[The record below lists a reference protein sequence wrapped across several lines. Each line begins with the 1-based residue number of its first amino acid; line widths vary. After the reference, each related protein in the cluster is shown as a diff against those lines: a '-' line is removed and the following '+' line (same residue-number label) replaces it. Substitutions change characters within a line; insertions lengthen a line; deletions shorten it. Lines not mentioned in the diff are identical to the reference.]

1 MQIGILG
8 GTFDPPHMAHLHTA
22 EVAYRQLGL
31 DRVLFMPAGSPWQKS
46 GREVSE
52 PSHRWEMTRLAVE
65 GIDYFHADDR
75 EVHRSGWTYTADT
88 LATFPAGVEIFLIL
102 GADAAAGL
110 GTWHRVEEV
119 VARARLAVAP
129 RPGTDL
135 ALLGGVAK
143 AVLLDMAPL
152 DLSGTLIRGRV
163 ATGRSIRFLVPDAV
177 WKYVVDRGLYRQ
189 TVTDSLG

>member
-52 PSHRWEMTRLAVE
+52 PSHRWEMTRLAVA

-88 LATFPAGVEIFLIL
+88 LATFPADAELFLIL

-119 VARARLAVAP
+119 VARARLVVAP

-135 ALLGGVAK
+135 ALAGAE
-143 AVLLDMAPL
+143 AILLDTAPI
-152 DLSGTLIRGRV
+152 DLSGTLIRSRV
-163 ATGRSIRFLVPDAV
+163 AIGRSIRFLVPDAV
-177 WKYVVDRGLYRQ
+177 WNYVVDQGLYRQ
-189 TVTDSLG
+189 TAADSLG